1 MNFARH
7 KITLPV
13 EHGGLGLF
21 NVEEFL
27 TAQQCVWI
35 FRAQKS
41 TRDNWRVKLRQLCN
55 GNILAEGPSLI
66 DKEANPILHG
76 LATSYSKLR
85 INHDT
90 RNENFIHALVFNNP
104 LFFRSRGDKAML
116 NASYLE
122 LEEGSASNISSLTA
136 FDCFNVN
143 GLKTRQELF
152 QINGIELS
160 LIGYARLGTCL
171 SHFISKMKHKND
183 NDGTKKTIL
192 KEIGRLKKPG
202 VKIRELLVKK
212 RKKPFDLS
220 KQVQTTTFSTITG
233 SVIPSNDWY
242 GSVISLW
249 AKNSISNRIRTF
261 MFKFYNNLLG
271 LNTRVSHF
279 DNTVSRQCTLC
290 KINQQSN
297 FIHTVTVP
305 GLLHDETFK
314 HVFYECPVTKDLQIK
329 FLNHYFTGLTFT
341 TETDRLNFF
350 FQGRLNDGNKYNL
363 FIHAATIIFQYCI
376 WEMKLKKDC
385 FHSNPLKLNSWK
397 P

>member
-1 MNFARH
+1 
-7 KITLPV
+7 
-13 EHGGLGLF
+13 
-21 NVEEFL
+21 
-27 TAQQCVWI
+27 
-35 FRAQKS
+35 
-41 TRDNWRVKLRQLCN
+41 
-55 GNILAEGPSLI
+55 
-66 DKEANPILHG
+66 
-76 LATSYSKLR
+76 
-85 INHDT
+85 
-90 RNENFIHALVFNNP
+90 
-104 LFFRSRGDKAML
+104 ML

-122 LEEGSASNISSLTA
+122 LEEGSVSNISSLTA

-183 NDGTKKTIL
+183 NDGTKKTIF
-192 KEIGRLKKPG
+192 KEVGRLKKPG

-220 KQVQTTTFSTITG
+220 KQTQTTTFSTITG

-249 AKNSISNRIRTF
+249 TKNSLSNRIRTF
-261 MFKFYNNLLG
+261 LFKFYNNLLG

-297 FIHTVTVP
+297 FIHTVPVPVTVP
-305 GLLHDETFK
+305 GPVHDETFK
-314 HVFYECPVTKDLQIK
+314 HVFYDCPITKDLHIK
-329 FLNHYFTGLTFT
+329 FLNQYFTGLTFT
-341 TETDRLNFF
+341 TETDRINFF

-363 FIHAATIIFQYCI
+363 FIHAAIIIFQYCI
-376 WEMKLKKDC
+376 WEMKLKKRLLSFESVKIELMETINALFYLNKDARTSSQKYNFPLC
-385 FHSNPLKLNSWK
+385 RTVNRLPPLPQRNPPSPPPVGTARQALNPLPDIPRLLG
-397 P
+397 PHLPPPPPPPPPPPR